1 MEPIYITDIDISDL
15 PLLNDNY
22 DLPAPY
28 SKYKFEIP
36 KLHFLRRTTGIFK
49 EKWNFNNVHEIMP
62 WKDICARVTNSSK
75 PYYDLIGDDSTTY
88 SIFSSWLSAYL
99 IQGDAVVWHNH
110 HNITTNRQQSDVS
123 ALLFL
128 TSHPTPL
135 LVSRLP
141 GNSYMKT
148 QKIVVT
154 DTIDTVAGRLVIFGG
169 NTFHMVPPI
178 DQPGRWTLAIQFKK
192 SSLIT

>member
-28 SKYKFEIP
+28 SKHKFETP
-36 KLHFLRRTTGIFK
+36 KPNFFRRTTGIFK
-49 EKWNFNNVHEIMP
+49 EKWNFDNVHEIMP

-75 PYYDLIGDDSTTY
+75 PYYDSIGDDSTTY
-88 SIFSSWLSAYL
+88 SISSSWLSAYL
-99 IQGDAVVWHNH
+99 NPGESVMWHKHLNTDDPCDA
-110 HNITTNRQQSDVS
+110 T

-148 QKIVVT
+148 QQIVVT

-169 NTFHMVPPI
+169 NIFHMVPPI

>member
-22 DLPAPY
+22 DLSAPY
-28 SKYKFEIP
+28 SKHKFETP
-36 KLHFLRRTTGIFK
+36 RSNFLRRTTGVFK
-49 EKWNFNNVHEIMP
+49 EKWNFDNVHEIMP
-62 WKDICARVTNSSK
+62 WKDICARVTNSIK

-88 SIFSSWLSAYL
+88 SILSSWLSAYL
-99 IQGDAVVWHNH
+99 NPGESVMWHKH
-110 HNITTNRQQSDVS
+110 HNTDYPFDAT

-169 NTFHMVPPI
+169 DVFHMVPPI

-192 SSLIT
+192 SSQIT

>member
-1 MEPIYITDIDISDL
+1 MEPVYITDIDLSDL

-22 DLPAPY
+22 NLPAPY
-28 SKYKFEIP
+28 SKHKFETP
-36 KLHFLRRTTGIFK
+36 RTHFLRRTAGIVK
-49 EKWNFNNVHEIMP
+49 EKWNFDNVHDIMP
-62 WKDICARVTNSSK
+62 WKNICARVTNSSK
-75 PYYDLIGDDSTTY
+75 PYYNLIGDDSTTY
-88 SIFSSWLSAYL
+88 SISSSWLSAYL
-99 IQGDAVVWHNH
+99 NPGDSVLWHKH
-110 HNITTNRQQSDVS
+110 HNTESPYDVT

-141 GNSYMKT
+141 GSYMKT
-148 QKIVVT
+148 EEIVVT

-169 NTFHMVPPI
+169 NVFHMVPPI

-192 SSLIT
+192 SSQIT